1 MFIVSEMKYW
11 TEVSEELMARKAE
24 IQIGT
29 RQVFEFDELVGT
41 IEREMLDKESKSGH
55 AASIL
60 GNLQSRQ
67 QFEQSLKSKIRN
79 LFPDFKFK

>member
-41 IEREMLDKESKSGH
+41 IEEKCLIKKVNLVMRHLYWEIYNLDSNLSKV
-55 AASIL
+55 
-60 GNLQSRQ
+60 
-67 QFEQSLKSKIRN
+67 
-79 LFPDFKFK
+79 